1 MEAGGDMNLVGAWA
15 AVAVTVLL
23 TVYGQIMIKMRV
35 LHAGAMGNDLGDKLF
50 FLAKILLDPW
60 VLSGL
65 LGAFLA
71 GFSWMAA
78 MTRLQLSV
86 AYPFTSLAFI
96 LIVVLSAGFLHET
109 IKPMQLGGIG
119 LVIFGLIIIAR
130 A

>member
-1 MEAGGDMNLVGAWA
+1 
-15 AVAVTVLL
+15 
-23 TVYGQIMIKMRV
+23 
-35 LHAGAMGNDLGDKLF
+35 
-50 FLAKILLDPW
+50 
-60 VLSGL
+60 